1 MHHPLT
7 LCHVGIFLN
16 ESPVPRHSFASR
28 TRDKAY
34 GSICRRFTEYPELL
48 HPHTYARLY
57 ARDSVWGAVNDN
69 RLHVV
74 RMHAYTRAVACGRI
88 DSGTSAMWV
97 HAHLLRAR
105 TYAVCPAP
113 CLSGSETRRPERGR
127 SGWNVRRIDRP
138 TGPPFVCPS
147 YIPKRLTLTGRLRGA
162 RRSDNAV
169 RLWVTLSI
177 TCRYLS
183 ISIPQR
189 PKMASKNKEAVDN
202 SQKRDADGMPMNHD
216 GQ

>member
-48 HPHTYARLY
+48 HPHTYARMN
-57 ARDSVWGAVNDN
+57 ARDSVWED
-69 RLHVV
+69 RLRYVGNVGPCTPAARAHVCGGV
-74 RMHAYTRAVACGRI
+74 WQIRRARG
-88 DSGTSAMWV
+88 WP
-97 HAHLLRAR
+97 HLLRAR

-177 TCRYLS
+177 PCRYLS

>member
-1 MHHPLT
+1 MHHPFT
-7 LCHVGIFLN
+7 LSHVGIFLN

-28 TRDKAY
+28 TRDKTYSTSPPATAPPSSFASRTRDKTY

-57 ARDSVWGAVNDN
+57 ARDSAWED
-69 RLHVV
+69 RLRYVGNVVPCTPAARAHV
-74 RMHAYTRAVACGRI
+74 CGVPG
-88 DSGTSAMWV
+88 S
-97 HAHLLRAR
+97 
-105 TYAVCPAP
+105 
-113 CLSGSETRRPERGR
+113 LSFSSETRRPERGR

-169 RLWVTLSI
+169 RLWITLSI